1 MIELT
6 EKQRWFFDE
15 YAVDL
20 NPVRAAKK
28 VGLTQRE
35 YDALLSG
42 EDFND
47 HILEATRRYNEAAA
61 EKPEAEKIRPAPS
74 SVGLDPEKVTREHVN
89 RELIAVMTDLK
100 AEAISPGQAT
110 ASVNVIKAL
119 AQVNGL
125 ITTEL
130 TVTKKSISDMST
142 EELYAILSERDAKLI
157 DATAQPDAE
166 PDANTK

>member
-1 MIELT
+1 MIQLT

-35 YDALLSG
+35 YDTLLSG
-42 EDFND
+42 DEFND
-47 HILEATRRYNEAAA
+47 YILDATRRHNEAAA
-61 EKPEAEKIRPAPS
+61 EKPEAEKIKPTPS
-74 SVGLDPEKVTREHVN
+74 SIGLDPASVKREDVN

-110 ASVNVIKAL
+110 AAVNVLKAL
-119 AQVNGL
+119 SQVNGL

-130 TVTKKSISDMST
+130 TVTKKNISDMT
-142 EELYAILSERDAKLI
+142 TDELYAMLAERDTKLI
-157 DATAQPDAE
+157 DATASLDAE
-166 PDANTK
+166 PDVNAK